1 MIKYQVSTY
10 LRASLPRSQRLR
22 AISYNPGSTNS
33 SSAETHRHD
42 NKAVLDALTEVDGD
56 GYLHIKFIKEGS
68 SVTEKV
74 KAGYAD
80 KWGGWEFGDFFE
92 RVNVGSDECPIYAL
106 RVKMGLF
113 SDSFVSSKGISKD
126 IGDSAIG
133 INLSSVWE
141 SLTSNVDTFKNS
153 KIHIDHLPILT
164 ADDISNLSTFVD
176 DAIKATTIS
185 QFYNDAGYITRSAI
199 PTNISALTNDAGFIT
214 ASSIINKADKATTL
228 AGYGITDAIP
238 YKELQVVPYASSVGY
253 GYPAAGFK
261 TAGGFVAA
269 VHHGGQY
276 GFALQ
281 GENGNSGLYYRGM
294 VAGVWNETWRTIAFT
309 DTKVDN
315 AKNADSLGTYS
326 SDKYMRGFVD
336 GTIDVNSNV
345 FDWNRPY
352 IWRTTSNPNTPINH
366 AHILHVTASGSD
378 GAFELCGAMNED
390 KLLFRRGSMS
400 TDSTQATL
408 YKNAWKEIAFA
419 ATTLAGY
426 GITDAMPYIGTVDA
440 NSVKSSGYA
449 YVTSNGAGGNG
460 GLISFGG
467 TSYQTQL
474 YADYLGKDLYWR
486 ANSNG
491 TYTTWQK
498 IATKGST
505 LSHYGITDAVT
516 IATGQTITGEKIF
529 QTGGGS
535 NVPLRIRNNAERAFI
550 QAGDTKESY
559 VHKMCISALNVFA
572 LAELEVL
579 AQDIKLRGNVNAN
592 SLTIGGATIS
602 WDSTNQML
610 KIDKGIYSLG
620 AISAKGVSNS
630 TGETG
635 GGVDL
640 TTMWDSLRENNA
652 LNVIHISHI
661 PSIPT
666 TKIENFASSVENLIP
681 TNVSQF
687 TNDAGFITA
696 SAIANKADKATT
708 LAGYGITD
716 GVKAVAY
723 GGDAITYN
731 AVGYASST
739 NGTAFNG
746 LFVCGMFSNGNYG
759 GQLIG
764 SYKGDRLSYRG
775 RNNGEWTE
783 WVDIATKGTTL
794 EHYGITDGVKN
805 VSQGGDDTNFSAI
818 GYGYSANG
826 AYNYGLFVSGINGR
840 YGGQL
845 SGSFTGNELAFR
857 GLNDGAWTDWK
868 RIILQG
874 DTWANVNYYTLDIN
888 STSANSDGCR
898 IMLNI
903 NGTASATIG
912 IEGNK
917 SFFWNRVAGK
927 SLEMDSTIRYGG
939 STLYSAVYAYDGSNY
954 KADSITL
961 PLALMPNVTGESG
974 DNWKFYD
981 TKFYGSASATSRR
994 TQVAY
999 GYDKDTIHF
1008 RRYNNGWADWRKVA
1022 WEDEVVKIG
1031 ADITAP
1037 NIHASTLLT
1046 ANSATFANGDISI
1059 NSDGLI
1065 MSPAFGINIGDYLT
1079 VNGGTTE
1086 IWGDYFRV
1094 GANST
1099 IFYNSVNIN
1108 GNVDISSMIR
1118 TNSDTGIL
1126 SLDGN
1131 YIDVY
1136 APINIKSTM
1145 KIGEATLY
1153 WDSTNKMLKVDTG
1166 AYFIGP
1172 VSSKGVSNGEDGS
1185 FAIAQFGLYWED
1197 LWAVDKSAYFESFG
1211 NLTNLNTI
1219 STGISNGSNIE
1230 IICDALIGKSS
1241 SDIEI
1246 HTVGLKGEAPPDVKL
1261 IPYKIN
1267 GNTLTCKLFL
1277 TGSLSLVGFKIK
1289 IY

>member
-185 QFYNDAGYITRSAI
+185 QFYNDAG
-199 PTNISALTNDAGFIT
+199 FIT

-238 YKELQVVPYASSVGY
+238 YKELRETPYRSSVGY
-253 GYPAAGFK
+253 GYPSAGFK

-498 IATKGST
+498 IATKGTT
-505 LSHYGITDAVT
+505 LAHYGITDALQIGADITAPNINVT
-516 IATGQTITGEKIF
+516 AHLTAN
-529 QTGGGS
+529 S
-535 NVPLRIRNNAERAFI
+535 
-550 QAGDTKESY
+550 
-559 VHKMCISALNVFA
+559 ISATKISGITNTTMVANLHSQYATNLVADDNRGANEAPYEYNTFGLNWRFKTDTA
-572 LAELEVL
+572 
-579 AQDIKLRGNVNAN
+579 
-592 SLTIGGATIS
+592 IGLNG
-602 WDSTNQML
+602 L
-610 KIDKGIYSLG
+610 
-620 AISAKGVSNS
+620 
-630 TGETG
+630 
-635 GGVDL
+635 GGVFSGVLEL
-640 TTMWDSLRENNA
+640 TPWKDRSGGPA
-652 LNVIHISHI
+652 H
-661 PSIPT
+661 
-666 TKIENFASSVENLIP
+666 
-681 TNVSQF
+681 Q
-687 TNDAGFITA
+687 
-696 SAIANKADKATT
+696 
-708 LAGYGITD
+708 LA
-716 GVKAVAY
+716 
-723 GGDAITYN
+723 
-731 AVGYASST
+731 
-739 NGTAFNG
+739 FE
-746 LFVCGMFSNGNYG
+746 SNGNI
-759 GQLIG
+759 L
-764 SYKGDRLSYRG
+764 
-775 RNNGEWTE
+775 
-783 WVDIATKGTTL
+783 
-794 EHYGITDGVKN
+794 H
-805 VSQGGDDTNFSAI
+805 
-818 GYGYSANG
+818 
-826 AYNYGLFVSGINGR
+826 R
-840 YGGQL
+840 YGVTAWQ
-845 SGSFTGNELAFR
+845 NWRKLAF
-857 GLNDGAWTDWK
+857 T
-868 RIILQG
+868 
-874 DTWANVNYYTLDIN
+874 
-888 STSANSDGCR
+888 
-898 IMLNI
+898 
-903 NGTASATIG
+903 
-912 IEGNK
+912 
-917 SFFWNRVAGK
+917 
-927 SLEMDSTIRYGG
+927 
-939 STLYSAVYAYDGSNY
+939 
-954 KADSITL
+954 
-961 PLALMPNVTGESG
+961 
-974 DNWKFYD
+974 
-981 TKFYGSASATSRR
+981 
-994 TQVAY
+994 
-999 GYDKDTIHF
+999 
-1008 RRYNNGWADWRKVA
+1008 
-1022 WEDEVVKIG
+1022 DEVVKIG

-1037 NIHASTLLT
+1037 NINVTG
-1046 ANSATFANGDISI
+1046 SATFANGDISI
-1059 NSDGLI
+1059 GSNGLI
-1065 MSPAFGINIGDYLT
+1065 MNPVLGFNIGDYLT

-1086 IWGDYFRV
+1086 IWGDFFKI
-1094 GANST
+1094 GAYST

-1108 GNVDISSMIR
+1108 GNVYISSMIR

-1185 FAIAQFGLYWED
+1185 FAVAQFGLYWED
-1197 LWAVDKSAYFESFG
+1197 LWTVDKSAYFESFG

-1246 HTVGLKGEAPPDVKL
+1246 HTVGLKGEAPPDVNL